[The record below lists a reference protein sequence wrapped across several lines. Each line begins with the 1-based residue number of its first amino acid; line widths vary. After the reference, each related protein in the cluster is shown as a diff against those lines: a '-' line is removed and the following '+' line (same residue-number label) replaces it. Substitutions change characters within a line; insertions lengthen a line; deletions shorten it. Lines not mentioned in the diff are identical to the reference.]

1 MGIQENIDYDRFPKQ
16 GQWVGKRCEVC
27 FLYDSSRTIGAEC
40 VREDLESPRLTIFKL
55 DDGRHVLATE
65 CMHSTPK

>member
-1 MGIQENIDYDRFPKQ
+1 VGIQEHIDYDRFPKQ
-16 GQWVGKRCEVC
+16 GNWVGKRCEVS
-27 FLYDSSRTIGAEC
+27 FRYDPTRTVGAEC
-40 VREDLESPRLTIFKL
+40 VREDCEFPRLTIFKL